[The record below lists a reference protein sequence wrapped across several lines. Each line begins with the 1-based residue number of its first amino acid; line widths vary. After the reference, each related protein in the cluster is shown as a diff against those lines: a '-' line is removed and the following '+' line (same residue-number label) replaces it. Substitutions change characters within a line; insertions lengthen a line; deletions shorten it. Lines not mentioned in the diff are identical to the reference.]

1 MKEYP
6 PFILANQI
14 NPAGVRSNPPPSHQ
28 INAAGALCN
37 LGLDFSSVKNVV
49 LSNGALG
56 PLV

>member
-1 MKEYP
+1 MP
-6 PFILANQI
+6 NSPSLA
-14 NPAGVRSNPPPSHQ
+14 HQ